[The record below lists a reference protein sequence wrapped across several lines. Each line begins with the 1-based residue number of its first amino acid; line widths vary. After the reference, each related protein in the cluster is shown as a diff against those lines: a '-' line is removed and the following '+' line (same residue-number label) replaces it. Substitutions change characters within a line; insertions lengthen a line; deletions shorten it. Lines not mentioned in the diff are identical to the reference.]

1 MLIRAIAKTLVLP
14 PAVSLLFA
22 VVALIVWRRFPR
34 LARASLL
41 LSIVSLWVFSL
52 PVTSSLLMGYLEHQ
66 YVPWSESAMPPS
78 SNVALVVLGGGRRLS
93 AVEYGGEDSV
103 NARTLQRLRYS
114 AYLQKQTQLPLLVS
128 GGRVFGDESISE
140 AQLMARVL
148 RNEFGVPVRW
158 LEVNSRTTAENASY
172 TAELLRAE
180 GIESIVLVTH
190 AWHMPRAV
198 GVFEQT
204 GLNVVPAP
212 MGQGKGKRSS
222 LRQWIP
228 SAMAML
234 SSYYALHELL
244 GGWAYRMGVGVAA
257 PQLAV
262 SSN

>member
-1 MLIRAIAKTLVLP
+1 LLIRAIAKTLVLP
-14 PAVSLLFA
+14 PAISLLFA
-22 VVALIVWRRFPR
+22 VVAFVVWRRFPR
-34 LARASLL
+34 LARGSLL
-41 LSIVSLWVFSL
+41 LSIASLWLFSL
-52 PVTSSLLMGYLEHQ
+52 PVTSSLLMSYLEHQ
-66 YVPWSESAMPPS
+66 HAPWSENAMPS
-78 SNVALVVLGGGRRLS
+78 SANVALVVLGGGRRLS

-103 NARTLQRLRYS
+103 NARTLQRLRYG

-198 GVFEQT
+198 WVFEQT
-204 GLNVVPAP
+204 GLSVTPAP
-212 MGQGKGKRSS
+212 MGQGKGKRFS
-222 LRQWIP
+222 LRQWVP
-228 SAMAML
+228 SAVAML
-234 SSYYALHELL
+234 NSYYALHEML
-244 GGWAYRMGVGVAA
+244 GDWAYRIGVGGAA
-257 PQLAV
+257 PHPTLG
-262 SSN
+262 SG